1 MEGIIYPKEYKKMS
15 EETKTPKTGSVP
27 QEAKDHFGTAKD
39 EFKKGLDAM
48 FPPTVKEHRHAA
60 QQEVLMGL
68 RSLID
73 AALEKFGEEEE

>member
-1 MEGIIYPKEYKKMS
+1 MT
-15 EETKTPKTGSVP
+15 EETTPKTEHVS

-48 FPPTVKEHRHAA
+48 FPPTVKEHRQAA
-60 QQEVLMGL
+60 QKEVLMGL

-73 AALEKFGEEEE
+73 AALDKFDPDED